1 MFAEVSRPLPCFR
14 ALMALTCWL
23 VSDLR
28 LLDRRF
34 DTNHDGV
41 LSFEEFCLV
50 ADAAIDGDRRLPPPT
65 LTLYPPPAVKG
76 PTVTPPEV
84 SAQLRALLARSPAPV
99 RLTTECSRFA
109 VLADVECSFLR
120 VCTHGAIGVC
130 VNVDVCLCV
139 GSVCMYSPVVV
150 CVYVFM
156 CVCLRVYGHP
166 RPL

>member
-1 MFAEVSRPLPCFR
+1 MYRAHTLVSSGESFVAVCFGVSVFAEVPRPLLCFR
-14 ALMALTCWL
+14 ALVALTCWL

-65 LTLYPPPAVKG
+65 LTLYPPPAAKG

-99 RLTTECSRFA
+99 RLTTEPVQS
-109 VLADVECSFLR
+109 LR
-120 VCTHGAIGVC
+120 S
-130 VNVDVCLCV
+130 V
-139 GSVCMYSPVVV
+139 G
-150 CVYVFM
+150 
-156 CVCLRVYGHP
+156 
-166 RPL
+166 